1 MVEVRA
7 ENTRM
12 IPNTQVVATMTVR
25 CLRDMAVGITRMP
38 ATEQINIPIMAVMVV
53 ESILLR
59 VMIRLV
65 FKLKIL
71 I

>member
-1 MVEVRA
+1 MAEVTA
-7 ENTRM
+7 GNTRM
-12 IPNTQVVATMTVR
+12 IPNTQVVATMMVR
-25 CLRDMAVGITRMP
+25 SQRDIAVENTPMQ
-38 ATEQINIPIMAVMVV
+38 ATEEINIPIMAAMVV

-65 FKLKIL
+65 FKLNIL

>member
-1 MVEVRA
+1 MAEVTP

-12 IPNTQVVATMTVR
+12 IPNTQVAAMMMVR

-38 ATEQINIPIMAVMVV
+38 VTEEINIPIMAVMVV
-53 ESILLR
+53 ENILLM

-65 FKLKIL
+65 FKLNIL

>member
-1 MVEVRA
+1 MAEVTA
-7 ENTRM
+7 GNTRM
-12 IPNTQVVATMTVR
+12 IPNTQVVATMMVR
-25 CLRDMAVGITRMP
+25 SQRDMAVEITPMP
-38 ATEQINIPIMAVMVV
+38 ATEEINIPIMAAMVG

-65 FKLKIL
+65 FKLNIL